1 MTIAMLSL
9 ILHFADWLKKK
20 RMNGAQRWRREY
32 LVFDTRIYDSPR
44 LLRRPP
50 VLHMSSPFIGYPFW
64 TPTQL
69 GTQGMGKGLDTI
81 STFALV
87 LSPSAELNKKKR
99 KRKNR
104 RQCIQIEMRQI
115 CARKITGSLI
125 ISKREEQF

>member
-1 MTIAMLSL
+1 MDKRKDHDDCYVVS
-9 ILHFADWLKKK
+9 HFALCGLVEKK

-87 LSPSAELNKKKR
+87 LSPSAELNKKKE
-99 KRKNR
+99 KEK
-104 RQCIQIEMRQI
+104 
-115 CARKITGSLI
+115 TGDSVFKL
-125 ISKREEQF
+125 K